1 MPILSP
7 TVLSTER
14 LRLRWFREE
23 DAAANFAVFSDPEVT
38 RYWSRAPW
46 TELEQSVQMIASTM
60 ANCADGSG
68 LRFAIEPLA
77 GGDIIGNV
85 SLFHFVDDSRRCDIG
100 YALASRHW
108 GHGYVS
114 EALRAVI
121 DYGFRELALNR
132 IEADVDPANAA
143 SRRVLEKLG
152 FREEGYM
159 PERWIVQGEPADTVN
174 YGLLKRYWDA
184 RQGLSL

>member
-1 MPILSP
+1 MPTLTP

-14 LRLRWFREE
+14 LRLRWFTED

-46 TELEQSVQMIASTM
+46 TELEQSAQMIAATM
-60 ANCADGSG
+60 ANYADGSG
-68 LRFAIEPLA
+68 LRFAIERLD
-77 GGDIIGNV
+77 GGEMIGNV
-85 SLFHFVDDSRRCDIG
+85 SLFHFIDDSRRCDIG
-100 YALASRHW
+100 YALGSRYW
-108 GHGYVS
+108 GQGYAS
-114 EALRAVI
+114 EALQAAI
-121 DYGFRELALNR
+121 GYGFRELGLNR
-132 IEADVDPANAA
+132 VEADVDPANAA

-159 PERWIVQGEPADTVN
+159 PERWIVHGEAADTVN

-184 RQGLSL
+184 RSTS